1 MFEPHQDKKYLV
13 LTMLVISILI
23 CMKVA
28 GV

>member
-1 MFEPHQDKKYLV
+1 MHEPHQDKKYLI

-28 GV
+28 DV